1 MTEPKQYYVSIKKI
15 RENNLYKFVILVY
28 VFLLFIAPAISQETD
43 IVKINILT
51 KHLRLSR
58 ESGLESIKLDF
69 PNGTALIE
77 NNGKNS
83 YINGAVQIKNR
94 DGRWFIEIKD
104 KIYYPPFNLKFINSE
119 NSFFNADINNSRR
132 KYSLPLSISGKDEP
146 VLIVTET
153 IDSYCVNSSAAEFG
167 LCSNKN
173 IEAVASQA
181 LIIKSGYKSSK
192 KRHTGYDFCDLTHCQ
207 VYEGFKNCKIDLSN
221 LEINF
226 KKLKGDLFFH
236 SNCGGRTFDQRI
248 FGGNNA
254 GYTGISDKLYR
265 QGIVLCDKENSWE
278 RTINYE
284 DLNEAFFN
292 ERHLFLNDFDLIYDK
307 KNMKVI
313 LKSSAGEKKF
323 APESFRLLMNRK
335 YGWNFI
341 KSNNFDITAKDKK
354 TWIFKGKGLGH
365 GVGLCQNGASS
376 MSARGFSRYEILF
389 HYFPEIEFS
398 HVTSEADTPNLSYL
412 LFNIK
417 SGQILNSTNPGID
430 KRFITAGS
438 VFKLIT
444 VLYLASERPDLF
456 SGYEFTCTGNQSQNS
471 SMPERCWKRAGHGKI
486 NLENALSG
494 SCNLYFASLYNHI
507 DREKYKKFLTLLKKN
522 YSFKFEFPS
531 IDSDKKFAEILSGLD
546 SGISFYISDLIRLI
560 QIYSSISCDDPSI
573 EEFKYSLPASSRQII
588 SKALLGTFITGTAS
602 GEIKKFGPEIN
613 YISLLKIK
621 NIDTEGLSGKTSTML
636 DGTGIPQSYGLFIGF
651 SGETGIIT
659 ILRNGNGHLSAKWAA
674 KIISDMKK

>member
-1 MTEPKQYYVSIKKI
+1 MHRIIIPVYIFLIFSI
-15 RENNLYKFVILVY
+15 
-28 VFLLFIAPAISQETD
+28 PAISQESDT
-43 IVKINILT
+43 VKINILT
-51 KHLRLSR
+51 KHLRLAR
-58 ESGLESIKLDF
+58 ESGIESIKLEF

-77 NNGKNS
+77 NSGKNS
-83 YINGAVQIKNR
+83 YASGKVNIKNR
-94 DGRWFIEIKD
+94 DGRWHIEISD

-119 NSFFNADINNSRR
+119 NSFFNADINKSGR
-132 KYSLPLSISGKDEP
+132 KYSLPLVITGKDEP

-153 IDSYCVNSSAAEFG
+153 IDSYSVNSSAAEFG
-167 LCSNKN
+167 FCSNKN
-173 IEAVASQA
+173 IEAAAAQA
-181 LIIKSGYKSSK
+181 LIIKAGYKTSK

-207 VYEGFKNCKIDLSN
+207 VYEGIKNCKIDLSN
-221 LEINF
+221 LEINS

-236 SNCGGRTFDQRI
+236 SNCGGKTFDQRI
-248 FGGNNA
+248 FGGSNA
-254 GYTGISDKLYR
+254 GYAGISDKLYR

-278 RTINYE
+278 RLINYE

-292 ERHLFLNDFDLIYDK
+292 ERHLFLNDFDLFYDK

-341 KSNNFDITAKDKK
+341 KSNNFDITANGKK

-365 GVGLCQNGASS
+365 GVGLCQNGASA
-376 MSARGFSRYEILF
+376 MSSRGFSRYEILF
-389 HYFPEIEFS
+389 HYFPQIEFTPL
-398 HVTSEADTPNLSYL
+398 TSEADTPNLSFII
-412 LFNIK
+412 FNVK
-417 SGQILNSTNPGID
+417 SGNIMKSSNPSID

-438 VFKLIT
+438 AFKLIT
-444 VLYLASERPDLF
+444 VLYLASERQDLF
-456 SGYEFTCTGNQSQNS
+456 SGHEFTCTGNQSQNS
-471 SMPERCWKRAGHGKI
+471 SMPERCWKQGGHGKVK
-486 NLENALSG
+486 LENALSG

-507 DREKYKKFLTLLKKN
+507 NREKYRKFLSLLKKN
-522 YSFKFEFPS
+522 YLFRFEYPPV
-531 IDSDKKFAEILSGLD
+531 DSEKKFAEILSGLD

-560 QIYSSISCDDPSI
+560 QIYSSISCDDPLL
-573 EEFKYSLPASSRQII
+573 EEFKYSLHASSRQII

-613 YISLLKIK
+613 YSSLLKIK

-651 SGETGIIT
+651 TGETGIIT